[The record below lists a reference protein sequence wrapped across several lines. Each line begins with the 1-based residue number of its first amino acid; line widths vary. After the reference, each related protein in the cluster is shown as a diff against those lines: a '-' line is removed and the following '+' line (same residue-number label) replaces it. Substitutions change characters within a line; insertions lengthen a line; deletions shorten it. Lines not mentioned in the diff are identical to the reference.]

1 MYRTWRSVLTDF
13 NGARISFTSNMP
25 VVKVMPQLY
34 VGAGG
39 LAAETEKVFNDLVL
53 LNGDVK
59 DSGTTITY
67 TTSRF
72 SYIYDKASQT
82 GTGYMDVLLDEQNI
96 MGTQETYRIFFVC

>member
-1 MYRTWRSVLTDF
+1 MVNIEASEWENVDEDWNISGIKVLNVSDLEVSITDF

-72 SYIYDKASQT
+72 SYI
-82 GTGYMDVLLDEQNI
+82 
-96 MGTQETYRIFFVC
+96 